1 MDQVQENIQKETLLF
16 PDSMTPMCKDFI
28 TGVGAGNNSHLVA
41 PGEEQE
47 EHHSASAVASLDSV
61 TCL

>member
-1 MDQVQENIQKETLLF
+1 MDQVQDNIQKETLLF
-16 PDSMTPMCKDFI
+16 PASMTPLCKDFI

-47 EHHSASAVASLDSV
+47 EQHSASAVASLDSV